1 MLHPGRVRSLLHEFV
16 TLSLGN
22 KVVDLIC
29 HERFLRS
36 GQFLLPDIT
45 NRLVQ
50 TQALC
55 VLIFMLMI
63 SGQILHRIKSLIIL
77 VSVLLSVNF
86 LHQQFKQSR
95 IEMIIKNDSVKLQ
108 FFVTQYDKRTS
119 RFRASQDS

>member
-16 TLSLGN
+16 TLSLGD

-50 TQALC
+50 THALC

-86 LHQQFKQSR
+86 LHQRFKQSR
-95 IEMIIKNDSVKLQ
+95 IEMIIKNDSDEIAIFCDPV
-108 FFVTQYDKRTS
+108 
-119 RFRASQDS
+119 